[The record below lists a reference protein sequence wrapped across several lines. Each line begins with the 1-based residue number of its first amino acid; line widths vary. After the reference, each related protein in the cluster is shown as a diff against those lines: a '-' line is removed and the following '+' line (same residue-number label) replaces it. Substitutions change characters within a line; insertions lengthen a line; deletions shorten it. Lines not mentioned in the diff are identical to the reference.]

1 MVPLAVVTE
10 LDGLKVS
17 NSPLGEAANAAV
29 HYIVSHL
36 RSHSTSL
43 KVQTSKGNYLSTL
56 SVRSEDIEFT
66 HDSWERSMDDLIL
79 RAAIWHDEHWVD
91 RSAILNAEVADT
103 TGAAKVILISF
114 DRNRA

>member
-10 LDGLKVS
+10 LNGLKVS
-17 NSPLGEAANAAV
+17 NSPLSEAANAAI

-36 RSHSTSL
+36 RSHLTLL

-56 SVRSEDIEFT
+56 SIRIEDIVFT
-66 HDSWERSMDDLIL
+66 HDSWEGSMDNLIL
-79 RAAIWHDEHWVD
+79 HAVIWHDEHWVD

-114 DRNRA
+114 DHNCA